1 MTMAMK
7 DLYSSAFMEEKII
20 YNRDDLQ
27 VLQQRILLF
36 SPVLRLFRQSKSPKK
51 VLAVNKKEKVN
62 SQWIYTFL

>member
-36 SPVLRLFRQSKSPKK
+36 SPVLSLFRQ
-51 VLAVNKKEKVN
+51 
-62 SQWIYTFL
+62 